1 MESSKNNLSIFK
13 KAFQARATQIP
24 IVIGICLII
33 LNLLTPLDRLLDF
46 NNLNT
51 IEKIENDIQTIS
63 KDFKNAPKV
72 FFDSLDF
79 KNKNIE
85 FPNVINDNYAYFI
98 FDKSNTNHSLSFW
111 QNNYSNWDTNF
122 LSSKNDFKFD
132 MNYIYLK
139 KQIDSN
145 KIAICLIDVSLTV
158 DKYWRQGVQIF
169 DTENKNKNYTICTK
183 AENNDYLINISK
195 NNNLYIKKINIPSD
209 LQNIYLIFL
218 FILQATFILY
228 GVHNFFKITVNKY
241 PLISTI
247 LYIFLIYASKSFLMH
262 HKIPSFLYQLK
273 LFNNSL
279 YSGTALNPTL
289 GDFLLFILLNQI
301 LIIFV
306 YKRLFFNLS
315 ILKKLKIGFLVHT
328 LVLIFFLGET
338 FSVVKIFKNL
348 VLDSSIWYN
357 FNFFPRISIY
367 SIVGLSIMLI
377 TFSNYYLLSKKALKT
392 IWKIEISKAKRII
405 SFVITYLISLSL
417 LFLFKLGITHF
428 IVINLL
434 FISFLIIYVGFYY
447 KIRFKYATSLSF
459 ILFAS
464 ILTTFLLHE
473 SNSLKETYV
482 KNSIASE
489 ISFKLNKDLIRS
501 ITYHFECRAILN
513 TECPHPLK
521 NNNELTIDT
530 LSSFDLKKKELRF
543 QELYQNNRF
552 KIFSI
557 SDLTQSYYLVKQT
570 DKDIFYKIYNQNF
583 LNKLNPNVKSSIQN
597 QVIGQNYI
605 NYAIYIND
613 TLKEN
618 NGQYPF
624 NKIFNYNLNQNNEI
638 IEYQETKNYVNQ
650 VYNYGKDLKVVIT
663 TYSLQPISLFAL
675 FSYIFCFN
683 TILYLFYYIISSFIN
698 FYRYRSIKFNYS
710 NISLRQKIIFSII
723 LLIFAIFASITLI
736 SFINLKKKNEEYKKE
751 YLINKLNSIE
761 LSLNKAYENKI
772 FNLDSNLIQ
781 FISQL
786 SKSNNVNIHIYKSD
800 GSFFYQTYLLEDKN
814 TSEIL
819 HPLLMSNYK
828 KSKLKNIY
836 KITENNKKQFVATNF
851 INFENANQSI
861 ILTLSIDAESNWAKN
876 DLTNFI
882 ISLINI
888 YVFLFL
894 LAVIVALG
902 ISNLITEPLNMLIG
916 KLSKIAF
923 SQKNELIEYKNND
936 EIGQFVKQYNH
947 MVINLEN
954 SLDELASNQR
964 ELAWREMAK
973 QIAHEIKNPLT
984 PMKLKIQLLQKN
996 IKEEREDA
1004 LEMTEK
1010 VCRSLIEQI
1019 DNLSNIANEFSNF
1032 ARLKTPDLEKVN
1044 LVSICENVTAL
1055 FESVKDS
1062 NVIFNTSLKE
1072 ACILGDKD
1080 QLVSCLNNIIK
1091 NGIQA
1096 AIDKNIIPIVEVD
1109 LIEVDSIFKIIIK
1122 DNGGGI
1128 PVQISN
1134 KIFEPN
1140 FTTKSS
1146 GTGLG
1151 LAITKKFVEQMN
1163 GKIYFETNYGIGA
1176 TFTFEFKK
1184 EKSNS

>member
-1 MESSKNNLSIFK
+1 MEPSKNNLSIFK

-46 NNLNT
+46 NSLST
-51 IEKIENDIQTIS
+51 IEKIENDIQKVIKEFKSTS
-63 KDFKNAPKV
+63 KTS
-72 FFDSLDF
+72 FDTLHF
-79 KNKNIE
+79 ENKNIK
-85 FPNVINDNYAYFI
+85 FPNAIKNNFAFFI
-98 FDKSNTNHSLSFW
+98 FDRSNTNYSLTFW
-111 QNNYSNWDTNF
+111 QNNYSNWDTSF
-122 LSSKNDFKFD
+122 LTSKKEMDFD
-132 MNYIYLK
+132 VNYIYLK

-158 DKYWRQGVQIF
+158 DKYWQQDVQIF
-169 DTENKNKNYTICTK
+169 DTENKHKNYTISKK
-183 AENNDYLINISK
+183 AESNDYKINIG
-195 NNNLYIKKINIPSD
+195 NNNHLYIKKINTPSD
-209 LQNIYLIFL
+209 LQNIYLILLFL
-218 FILQATFILY
+218 LQATFILY
-228 GVHNFFKITVNKY
+228 GIHNFFKITVSSF

-247 LYIFLIYASKSFLMH
+247 LYVFLIYASKSFLMH

-279 YSGTALNPTL
+279 YSGTSLNPSL
-289 GDFLLFILLNQI
+289 GDFLFFILLNQI

-306 YKRLFFNLS
+306 YKRVFFNLA

-338 FSVVKIFKNL
+338 FSVVKIFKSL

-392 IWKIEISKAKRII
+392 IWKIEISNVFRFA
-405 SFVITYLISLSL
+405 SFTITYIISLSL
-417 LFLFKLGITHF
+417 LLLFKLGIAHF
-428 IVINLL
+428 IVLNLL
-434 FISFLIIYVGFYY
+434 FISFLIIYIGFYY

-473 SNSLKETYV
+473 SNFLKETYV
-482 KNSIASE
+482 KNSLASE
-489 ISFKLNKDLIRS
+489 ISFKLNKELIKS
-501 ITYHFECRAILN
+501 ITYHFECRSILDN
-513 TECPHPLK
+513 ECPHPLK
-521 NNNELTIDT
+521 KNIELTVDT
-530 LSSFDLKKKELRF
+530 LNSFDFNKKDLKYKEV
-543 QELYQNNRF
+543 YQNNRF

-557 SDLTQSYYLVKQT
+557 NDLTQSFYIVKQT
-570 DKDIFYKIYNQNF
+570 DKNIFYKIYNQNF
-583 LNKLNPNVKSSIQN
+583 LNKLNPNVKSSIHN

-613 TLKEN
+613 TLKEY

-624 NKIFNYNLNQNNEI
+624 NKIFNYNLNSNNEI

-650 VYNYGKDLKVVIT
+650 VYNYGKDLKVIIT
-663 TYSLQPISLFAL
+663 TYSLQPISIFAL

-683 TILYLFYYIISSFIN
+683 IILYLIYYIISSFIK
-698 FYRYRSIKFNYS
+698 FYRYRNIKFSYS
-710 NISLRQKIIFSII
+710 NVSLRQKIIISII
-723 LLIFAIFASITLI
+723 ILIFAIFATIASI

-761 LSLNKAYENKI
+761 LSVNKAYDDKI

-800 GSFFYQTYLLEDKN
+800 GALFYQSNLMEDKK

-819 HPLLMSNYK
+819 HPLLMSNFK

-851 INFENANQSI
+851 IYFENANQSI

-894 LAVIVALG
+894 LAIIVALG

-936 EIGQFVKQYNH
+936 EIGQFIKQYNH

-1032 ARLKTPDLEKVN
+1032 ARLKTPDLERVN

-1096 AIDKNIIPIVEVD
+1096 AIDKNIIPKVEVD
-1109 LIEVDSIFKIIIK
+1109 LIEVDSIFKLIIK

-1163 GKIYFETNYGIGA
+1163 GKIYFETNYGIGT

-1184 EKSNS
+1184 EKANS

>member
-1 MESSKNNLSIFK
+1 MESIKDKLKIFR
-13 KAFQARATQIP
+13 KAYQARATQIP
-24 IVIGICLII
+24 IVIGICLIF
-33 LNLLTPLDRLLDF
+33 LNLSIPLDRLLDV
-46 NNLNT
+46 NNFQT
-51 IEKIENDIQTIS
+51 IHKIENDIQSITER
-63 KDFKNAPKV
+63 FKNAPKAY
-72 FFDSLDF
+72 FDSLNF
-79 KNKNIE
+79 ENNNIE
-85 FPNVINDNYAYFI
+85 FPNTINNNYAYFI
-98 FDKSNTNHSLSFW
+98 FDTSNGIQSLSFW
-111 QNNYSNWDTNF
+111 QNNYSNWDTSF
-122 LSSKNDFKFD
+122 LKSDKYFSYDLD
-132 MNYIYLK
+132 YIYLK
-139 KQIDSN
+139 KQIDSK
-145 KIAICLIDVSLTV
+145 KIAICLIDISLTI
-158 DKYWRQGVQIF
+158 DKYWQQGVQIF
-169 DTENKNKNYTICTK
+169 DIENKLKNYTINNK
-183 AENNDYLINISK
+183 AQNTDFKLNIGNDNYLYLI
-195 NNNLYIKKINIPSD
+195 KINTPSD
-209 LQNIYLIFL
+209 LQNIYLILLFL
-218 FILQATFILY
+218 LQVTFILY
-228 GVHNFFKITVNKY
+228 GVHNFFKITVSSF
-241 PLISTI
+241 PIISTI
-247 LYIFLIYASKSFLMH
+247 LYISLIYVSKSFLMH

-279 YSGTALNPTL
+279 YSGTSLNPTL
-289 GDFLLFILLNQI
+289 GDFLFFILLNQI

-306 YKRLFFNLS
+306 YKRVFFNLG

-338 FSVVKIFKNL
+338 FSIVKIFKNL

-392 IWKIEISKAKRII
+392 IWKIEISKVKRIA
-405 SFVITYLISLSL
+405 SFSITYILSLSL
-417 LFLFKLGITHF
+417 LLLFKLGITHF
-428 IVINLL
+428 IVLNLL

-473 SNSLKETYV
+473 SNSIKETNV
-482 KNSIASE
+482 KNSLASE
-489 ISFKLNKDLIRS
+489 ISFKLNKELIRN
-501 ITYHFECRAILN
+501 ITYHFECRSILDN
-513 TECPHPLK
+513 ECPHPLK
-521 NNNELTIDT
+521 NNNDLTVDT
-530 LSSFDLKKKELRF
+530 LYHFEFNKKEF
-543 QELYQNNRF
+543 KIQEIYQNTRF

-557 SDLTQSYYLVKQT
+557 NDLSQSFYVVKQL
-570 DKDIFYKIYNQNF
+570 DKNIFYKIYNHNF
-583 LNKLNPNVKSSIQN
+583 LNKLNPNVKSSIHN

-613 TLKEN
+613 TLKEY

-624 NKIFNYNLNQNNEI
+624 NKVFNYTLNKNNEI

-650 VYNYGKDLKVVIT
+650 VYNYGKDLKVIVT
-663 TYSLQPISLFAL
+663 TYSLQPISIFAL

-683 TILYLFYYIISSFIN
+683 TILYLFYYLVSSFIK
-698 FYRYRSIKFNYS
+698 FYRYRSVKFSYS

-723 LLIFAIFASITLI
+723 ILIFAIFASIAII

-761 LSLNKAYENKI
+761 LSLNKAYEDKS
-772 FNLDSNLIQ
+772 FNLDSNLI
-781 FISQL
+781 FFVSQL
-786 SKSNNVNIHIYKSD
+786 SKSNNVNIHIYNSD
-800 GSFFYQTYLLEDKN
+800 GKLFYQSNVLEDKKSN
-814 TSEIL
+814 DII
-819 HPLLMSNYK
+819 HPLLMSNFK

-836 KITENNKKQFVATNF
+836 KITENNKKQFIATNF
-851 INFENANQSI
+851 IYFKNTNQSI

-894 LAVIVALG
+894 LSIVVALG

-947 MVINLEN
+947 MVVNLEN

-964 ELAWREMAK
+964 EMAWREMAK

-1004 LEMTEK
+1004 IEMTEK

-1032 ARLKTPDLEKVN
+1032 ARLKTPNLENIN
-1044 LVSICENVTAL
+1044 LLSICENVTAL
-1055 FESVKDS
+1055 FESIKDAKVS
-1062 NVIFNTSLKE
+1062 YNTSLKE
-1072 ACILGDKD
+1072 AYILGDKD

-1096 AIDKNIIPIVEVD
+1096 AHDKNNNPIIDVD
-1109 LIEVDSIFKIIIK
+1109 LIEERSIYKIIIK

-1128 PVQISN
+1128 PNHISN

-1163 GKIYFETNYGIGA
+1163 GKIYFESNYGIGA
-1176 TFTFEFKK
+1176 IFTIEFKK
-1184 EKSNS
+1184 DSF